1 MSDPITKTLQRLKEI
16 EPSEEFKQRSL
27 SLILDSSQKSSAAIL
42 FKDVFKAFQFSGA
55 LIMASVLIFI
65 VLGGLSVLNLKVFSP
80 ATLAGLNTTNLK
92 EEISNVDLQIRLSEI
107 KYYEDSSNKTGVAL
121 KAALAPLDH
130 LDSSGI
136 EQEAQNL
143 NDLDS
148 KNNSVEDL
156 LNELVL

>member
-27 SLILDSSQKSSAAIL
+27 SLILGASQKSSVTIL
-42 FKDVFKAFQFSGA
+42 LKDIFSAFQFSGA

-65 VLGGLSVLNLKVFSP
+65 VLGGLSVLNLKLFSP

-107 KYYEDSSNKTGVAL
+107 KYYEDSSNKIGVAL
-121 KAALAPLDH
+121 KAVSA
-130 LDSSGI
+130 SS
-136 EQEAQNL
+136 
-143 NDLDS
+143 D
-148 KNNSVEDL
+148 
-156 LNELVL
+156 